1 MLRRRRGVDYDVDGA
16 LADSPAGARG
26 YSRRSTSAAAG
37 AETTAGGGW
46 VADDDDDN
54 GGMNDDTR
62 QSTDAAR
69 AAQAAAIAAEAGT
82 DTWKTWARRKV
93 CLAHTHTH
101 ANIDHIFTCSV
112 TEDNCHNQWRN

>member
-1 MLRRRRGVDYDVDGA
+1 MLRRRRPGGVDYDVDGA

-26 YSRRSTSAAAG
+26 YSMGSPSAAAG

-54 GGMNDDTR
+54 GVTNDDTR

-69 AAQAAAIAAEAGT
+69 KAQAAAIAGEAGT

-93 CLAHTHTH
+93 YLAHTHT
-101 ANIDHIFTCSV
+101 NIDHIFTCSV